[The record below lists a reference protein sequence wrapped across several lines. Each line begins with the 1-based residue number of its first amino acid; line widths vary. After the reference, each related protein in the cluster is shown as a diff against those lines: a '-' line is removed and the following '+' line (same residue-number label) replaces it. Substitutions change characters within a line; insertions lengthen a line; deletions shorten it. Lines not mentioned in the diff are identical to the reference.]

1 MPTTAGE
8 DMAPTVME
16 RGLLMLRLPLTM
28 AAGAMAATD
37 MASVQLMPMP
47 TTGEAMAIDMASVQ
61 LTLRLPLTMAAGA
74 MAATDT
80 ARDPL
85 MPMPTTAGEAM
96 VATDMASALLM
107 LTTAAGATEATATES
122 ALLTQL
128 PTTAGE
134 AMAATDTES
143 RFLQP
148 KETSNCLDLNLYWK
162 AKFYSFSS

>member
-61 LTLRLPLTMAAGA
+61 LMLRLPLTMAVG
-74 MAATDT
+74 
-80 ARDPL
+80 
-85 MPMPTTAGEAM
+85 AM
-96 VATDMASALLM
+96 VAMDMARGLLI
-107 LTTAAGATEATATES
+107 LR
-122 ALLTQL
+122 

-134 AMAATDTES
+134 AMAAMDMASALLMPTTEAGAM
-143 RFLQP
+143 
-148 KETSNCLDLNLYWK
+148 EAT
-162 AKFYSFSS
+162 AT

>member
-61 LTLRLPLTMAAGA
+61 LMLRLPLTMAAGA
-74 MAATDT
+74 MAA
-80 ARDPL
+80 
-85 MPMPTTAGEAM
+85 M
-96 VATDMASALLM
+96 DMASALLM
-107 LTTAAGATEATATES
+107 LM
-122 ALLTQL
+122 

-134 AMAATDTES
+134 AMAATDMASALLMPTTEAGAMAATATES
-143 RFLQP
+143 RFLQS
-148 KETSNCLDLNLYWK
+148 TAISNCLDLNLHWK
-162 AKFYSFSS
+162 AKFYSFPPENCVVIVRNKFKITLSKAN